1 MARANA
7 AGKTS
12 HAEIVW
18 GSQGFA
24 GAAPGGRGPDGG
36 RSPQN
41 NPWLQRAAIAAGAL
55 CLVCFAAFLVAP
67 TSSMHDRVLDDAT
80 LDLDIFARAMLHD
93 LREIV
98 AAQPASGLREPL
110 ARLVPAPM
118 QARGRRVI
126 VSDQNGLIAA
136 ASSGPAPVGATLADA
151 LGQDPAILAMAEKAG
166 VIRITLA
173 DGAPALAVL
182 RRLPA
187 PFGAVAIVH
196 PLDAVLLEWRA
207 IAWRYAA
214 LFALTTAMLLAIV
227 IGYFRQTRRREAA
240 EAINETIRRR
250 LEAALSRGHCGLWDW
265 DIARGHIYWSDSMY
279 ELLGM
284 PAERRCLSFGE
295 VNALLHP
302 EDGDLALIAE
312 MAASPN
318 TSYID
323 REFRMRNAR
332 GEWIWLRAR
341 AEVVENET
349 DPGKHLVGIAVD
361 ISEQKA
367 FREHTAT
374 ANMRLRDAIDAISEA
389 FVLWDAHNRLV
400 TCNSKFLSLHG
411 LAPNIAIP
419 GATYAHIMSHAR
431 APLAQT
437 ETSPRED
444 GAVARSYEARLADG
458 RWLQINERRT
468 RDGGY
473 VSVGADITAL
483 KQNEENLLESE
494 RRLTASV
501 ADLTRSRQTLEIQAQ
516 QLATLAEQYHVQK
529 AEAEAAYIAKS
540 EFLANMSHELRTPLN
555 AIIGFSELMQ
565 NQLFGALGS
574 PRYVEYC
581 EDIHRSGSYLLQV
594 LSDILDMS
602 RLEAGRQPLDERELN
617 VADAM
622 RKAVEAHK
630 TRAEEKSIA
639 LHIDIDEALS
649 CRGDHDAV
657 VKTLGVLISNSVKFT
672 TDGGMVRARAKR
684 NGPFVDIFIA
694 DTGCG
699 IAKSAIEKI
708 GRPFEQ
714 SSSVMENGMK
724 GSGLGL
730 AIARSLIDLHRGALR
745 IRSRVGLGTIVMVRL
760 ALAPSTPRPA
770 RPEPQTR
777 RVRAAES
784 QTLWRGGRQSSPR
797 RAAGG

>member
-1 MARANA
+1 MAGGA
-7 AGKTS
+7 AAKRTS

-18 GSQGFA
+18 GSCGFA
-24 GAAPGGRGPDGG
+24 GAGA
-36 RSPQN
+36 N
-41 NPWLQRAAIAAGAL
+41 NPWLPRAAVAAGAL
-55 CLVCFAAFLVAP
+55 CLICFAAFVVSLTNSV
-67 TSSMHDRVLDDAT
+67 HDHVLADAT
-80 LDLDIFARAMLHD
+80 VDLDIFARAVLHD
-93 LREIV
+93 VREITESR
-98 AAQPASGLREPL
+98 ASSNMADPDMAEPL
-110 ARLVPAPM
+110 ARLVPAPL
-118 QARGRRVI
+118 QARGRRV
-126 VSDQNGLIAA
+126 LIADKA
-136 ASSGPAPVGATLADA
+136 GHIAVATSGGALVGATLAEA
-151 LGQDPAILAMAEKAG
+151 LGQDAAVIDMAEKAG
-166 VIRITLA
+166 VMRIALA
-173 DGAPALAVL
+173 DGAPALAVV

-187 PFGAVAIVH
+187 PFSAVAIVH
-196 PLDAVLLEWRA
+196 PLDAVLVEWRA

-214 LFALTTAMLLAIV
+214 LFAATTFMLLIIV
-227 IGYFRQTRRREAA
+227 VGYFRQTRRREAA

-265 DIARGHIYWSDSMY
+265 DIGRGRIYWSDSMY

-302 EDGDLALIAE
+302 EDGDLALLAQAAVAE
-312 MAASPN
+312 
-318 TSYID
+318 TTRGVD

-341 AEVVENET
+341 AEVVESENE
-349 DPGKHLVGIAVD
+349 PGKHLVGIAVD

-389 FVLWDAHNRLV
+389 FVLWDANNRLV

-411 LAPNIAIP
+411 LPPNVAIP
-419 GATYAHIMSHAR
+419 GATYTHIMSHAT
-431 APLAQT
+431 APLVQT

-444 GAVARSYEARLADG
+444 GGAARSYEARLGDG

-468 RDGGY
+468 KDGGY
-473 VSVGADITAL
+473 VSVGADITTL
-483 KQNEENLLESE
+483 KRNEENLLESE
-494 RRLTASV
+494 KRLTASV

-565 NQLFGALGS
+565 TQLFGALGS

-581 EDIHRSGSYLLQV
+581 RDIHHSGSYLLQV

-602 RLEAGRQPLDERELN
+602 RLEAGRLRLDERELN
-617 VADAM
+617 IAAAM
-622 RKAVEAHK
+622 RKAMEAHVA
-630 TRAEEKSIA
+630 RAEEKSIA
-639 LHIDIDEALS
+639 LHIEVDDTLS
-649 CRGDHDAV
+649 CRGDHEAV
-657 VKTLGVLISNSVKFT
+657 VKALGVLVSNSVKFT
-672 TDGGMVRARAKR
+672 ADGGAVRARAKR
-684 NGPFVDIFIA
+684 NGAFVDIFIA
-694 DTGCG
+694 DSGCG
-699 IAKSAIEKI
+699 IEKSAIEKL

-714 SSSVMENGMK
+714 SSTLMENGMK

-745 IRSRVGLGTIVMVRL
+745 IRSAPGVGTIVMVRL
-760 ALAPSTPRPA
+760 ALAPCSA
-770 RPEPQTR
+770 RPLRGETHALRPRATDVQSLWRASGKPAQIAPR
-777 RVRAAES
+777 RV
-784 QTLWRGGRQSSPR
+784 
-797 RAAGG
+797 AGA